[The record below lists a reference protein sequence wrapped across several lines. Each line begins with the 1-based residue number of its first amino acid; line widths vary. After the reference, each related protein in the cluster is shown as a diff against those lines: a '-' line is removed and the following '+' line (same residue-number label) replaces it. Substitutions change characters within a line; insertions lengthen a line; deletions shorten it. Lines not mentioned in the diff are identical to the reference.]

1 MVVKAVE
8 SVVESAVESVVL
20 VSIVEAVDCRL
31 RLLRLFNLLITKL
44 KLLIVDVIKSVAIDN
59 C

>member
-20 VSIVEAVDCRL
+20 VSIVEAVDCQL
-31 RLLRLFNLLITKL
+31 RLLRLLNLLITKW

>member
-20 VSIVEAVDCRL
+20 VSIVEAVDCQL
-31 RLLRLFNLLITKL
+31 RLLRLLNLLITKW
-44 KLLIVDVIKSVAIDN
+44 KLLIVNVIKSVAIDN

>member
-8 SVVESAVESVVL
+8 SVLESAVESVVL
-20 VSIVEAVDCRL
+20 VSIVEAVDCLL
-31 RLLRLFNLLITKL
+31 RLLRLLNLLITKW

>member
-8 SVVESAVESVVL
+8 SVLESAVESVVL

-31 RLLRLFNLLITKL
+31 RLLRLFNLLITKW

>member
-31 RLLRLFNLLITKL
+31 RLLRLFNLLITKW

>member
-20 VSIVEAVDCRL
+20 VSIVEAVDCQL
-31 RLLRLFNLLITKL
+31 RLLRLLNLLITKW
-44 KLLIVDVIKSVAIDN
+44 KLLIVDAIKSVAIDN

>member
-8 SVVESAVESVVL
+8 SVLESAVESVVL

-31 RLLRLFNLLITKL
+31 RLLRLLNLLITKW